1 MLKIGDFSRL
11 SRVSV
16 RMLRYYDD
24 AGLVKPEKIDEFTG
38 YRYYSESQLP
48 AMWKINTLKDMGF
61 GVAAIREIMKC
72 EDNPQEMEKLLVLH
86 RAELQEEA
94 EIIEGRLRSLDAAI
108 ERLKKGDE
116 MKGRM
121 TSFQRCMRSLPH
133 GWMKTDIAS
142 MVPCLIFT
150 M

>member
-24 AGLVKPEKIDEFTG
+24 AGLVKPKKIDEFTW

-61 GVAAIREIMKC
+61 GVAAIRE
-72 EDNPQEMEKLLVLH
+72 
-86 RAELQEEA
+86 
-94 EIIEGRLRSLDAAI
+94 
-108 ERLKKGDE
+108 
-116 MKGRM
+116 
-121 TSFQRCMRSLPH
+121 TSVR
-133 GWMKTDIAS
+133 
-142 MVPCLIFT
+142 
-150 M
+150 

>member
-24 AGLVKPEKIDEFTG
+24 AELLKPEKIDEFTG

-48 AMWKINTLKDMGF
+48 VMWKINTLKDMGF

-72 EDNPQEMEKLLVLH
+72 SDNPKEMEKLLILH
-86 RAELQEEA
+86 KAELQ
-94 EIIEGRLRSLDAAI
+94 LRAGL
-108 ERLKKGDE
+108 
-116 MKGRM
+116 
-121 TSFQRCMRSLPH
+121 SFWTQPLN
-133 GWMKTDIAS
+133 G
-142 MVPCLIFT
+142 
-150 M
+150 